1 MKSYKMKAFGVKDF
15 VMKRGMMV
23 LLIAIPATAVLMG
36 AITAYLAVSTPE
48 AVVEREAP
56 PMSKTSWREEP

>member
-1 MKSYKMKAFGVKDF
+1 MKAFKVKDF
-15 VMKRGMMV
+15 IMKRGMVV

-48 AVVEREAP
+48 AAVQREAP
-56 PMSKTSWREEP
+56 PLSKTSWRKQP